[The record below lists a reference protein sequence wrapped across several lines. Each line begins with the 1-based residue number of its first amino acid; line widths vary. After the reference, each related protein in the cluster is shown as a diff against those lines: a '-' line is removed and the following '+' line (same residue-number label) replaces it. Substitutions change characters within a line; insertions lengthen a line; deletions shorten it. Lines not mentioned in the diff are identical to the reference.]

1 MSARPGQEYVI
12 NRAMHL
18 CNPPLSWREIAR
30 EMAWLSSRSKTCLL
44 QRNYFIAE
52 GFCVR
57 RAQFPEFLVNC
68 FEEIVMATNNSG
80 LDSNY
85 LLVSEK
91 RREKEEEKGIE

>member
-1 MSARPGQEYVI
+1 MQPTCFLAG
-12 NRAMHL
+12 NRGRNDVAVVAFKNMFT
-18 CNPPLSWREIAR
+18 STE
-30 EMAWLSSRSKTCLL
+30 LL
-44 QRNYFIAE
+44 HCII

-57 RAQFPEFLVNC
+57 RAQFLVNR

-91 RREKEEEKGIE
+91 RGEREEEKGIE

>member
-1 MSARPGQEYVI
+1 MSARLGEEHVI

-18 CNPPLSWREIAR
+18 CNPPVSWREIAQ
-30 EMAWLSSRSKTCLL
+30 EMTLLSSRSKTCLL
-44 QRNYFIAE
+44 QRNYFIAQ

-57 RAQFPEFLVNC
+57 RAQFLVNC

-91 RREKEEEKGIE
+91 RREREEEKGIE